1 MAKSANQLW
10 KESGTTLPFKKW
22 IEREKEKFSYQS
34 NNDFVNVDGLKLD
47 TSGLKV
53 NLPSSSAKSSSSVFG
68 LSAPVLIVSGLLVAT
83 AVGIYFYRKAKK

>member
-1 MAKSANQLW
+1 MFFSVIIPLYN
-10 KESGTTLPFKKW
+10 KENY
-22 IEREKEKFSYQS
+22 IEKAIQSVVNQS

-53 NLPSSSAKSSSSVFG
+53 NLPSSSAKTSSSVFG